1 MRILIADD
9 EAPARRKLRRYLPQ
23 HDILEAGG
31 GREAVQLIDAAKPDL
46 VLLDIQM
53 PDLTGFEVLA
63 KIRHQPAIIF
73 VTAYDEH
80 AISAFEA
87 QALDYLLK
95 PVAEERLVR
104 AIERVRRL
112 TRTYARHLENEGKL
126 IPLAEVSWA
135 EAARNYVVLHAG
147 DTHIVRSSLDALAGK
162 LDPDQFTRI
171 SRSHVINLAFVES
184 IEPLAHGE
192 RRVRLRDG
200 TELTWTRRYRSG
212 RE

>member
-23 HDILEAGG
+23 DEILEAGG
-31 GREAVQLIDAAKPDL
+31 GWEAVRMIETAKPDL

-53 PDLTGFEVLA
+53 PDLTGLEVLE
-63 KIRHQPAIIF
+63 KVQHRPAVIF

-95 PVAEERLVR
+95 PVAERRLIR
-104 AIERVRRL
+104 AIERVKRL
-112 TRTYARHLENEGKL
+112 TRKYPRHLENEGKL
-126 IPLAEVSWA
+126 IPLADVSWA

-147 DTHIVRSSLDALAGK
+147 ETHIVRSSLDAIVGK

-171 SRSHVINLAFVES
+171 SRSHVINLSFVEA

-200 TELTWTRRYRSG
+200 TELTWTRRYRNG